1 MKHSLLV
8 SKILNYIELDS
19 ELDHFD
25 KIHETI
31 QKDLIFKG
39 TNLWILA
46 FAIIIASV
54 GLNMNSTAVIIGA
67 MLISPLMGPIN
78 GMGYSIATYNIP
90 LFMLALKNFS
100 FAVSASLIAST
111 AYFLIS
117 PISTAHSELLART
130 SPTIY
135 DVLIALFGGLAGI
148 VAISSKQ
155 KGNIIPGV
163 AIATALMPPLC
174 TAGYGLATLQ
184 FNYFFGAFFLFTI
197 NAVFIAISSVIISQ
211 ILKFPIRTIVG
222 NEHKKRI
229 NRWISVIIT
238 LILIPS
244 VYFGYVLVQQEK
256 FTEKAIRY
264 VNAISITEGNYLL
277 KNEINPKNK
286 TITLIYGG
294 ASLNE
299 TQKGEIRDKAAAYML
314 DDVKIEFQ
322 QGFSF
327 DQLTRKNNEVETLTA
342 EINRLTLRLKEKE
355 DQIEVLSHKND
366 LGKQILEEVKTL
378 YPQITNCTYAESN
391 IFHTGNPD
399 PEKVEIVAFTTN
411 GKTITRADKKK
422 IEAWLKTRLKS
433 DRLKIFFEN

>member
-100 FAVSASLIAST
+100 FAVAASLIAST

-391 IFHTGNPD
+391 IFQTGNPD